1 LFEPERTSILH
12 ARQRRTFGTVDPA
25 ISWWHFFVFL
35 SQIVFLKTFQIAKK
49 IQAQGSDLQH
59 FSLLLAFWQ
68 DQFWQICFQVTGQ

>member
-1 LFEPERTSILH
+1 V
-12 ARQRRTFGTVDPA
+12 A
-25 ISWWHFFVFL
+25 FFCF
-35 SQIVFLKTFQIAKK
+35 SFPDSFLKTFQIAKK